1 MAGSAKRAL
10 ASNRALIGRDV
21 VLAQIVG
28 LLAEDQAVLLVGEGG
43 IGKSTLLQAA
53 VEADGRPVHWGGGLE
68 TMRWRDYLAVGRA
81 IGDLELVGDVEA
93 VASRVEA
100 HVGPDLLVVDDIH
113 LADEAS
119 LLVLAALA
127 GRVAVIAAAR
137 PGGDDVS
144 GFTVLEV
151 EPLDDEAVGQVAR
164 AVAPEI
170 DDARLQSLIV
180 RAGGIP
186 LLVEEFAAAK
196 PNEVLLRGSLPR
208 LEGLSEAVA
217 TEALR
222 LALAGRP
229 VTAGPDSAALI
240 RAGIATDLTDGTVR
254 IRHALLGDAVI
265 RGSDA
270 DAIADAHRVLALQCE
285 DAGEAARHWLA
296 GGDDEAALRS
306 ALAAAEVAS
315 TPGERASHLSIAARA
330 AHAGGVGFLL
340 DAAEELAAAGRYAD
354 VVDAMASID
363 AAGGDMTPRDQ
374 ARCDL
379 VRARAHSHAAEAD
392 EASVCARRGLAIAV
406 DVDDALAAALA
417 VEVVRGEAGADG
429 VRDDHDALLRD
440 AEQRALRAG
449 RGRAAVLN
457 AEGILCYLRADL
469 AAAAGYFARGRV
481 AAADEGDVDTEMRC
495 ANNEIVWHESGGDRD
510 QGLALASQMADRAG
524 ALGLGEWQAQF
535 QAAAANL
542 LLQAGDYPACL
553 RMLDAVDA
561 AVVDLL
567 TRDQARTTRIAA
579 LVDLGLLTEAE
590 RLIALWWSDAQE
602 EDWLQARLERFIAGS
617 SAFWSG
623 RPAEALTLFAPLGA
637 DNPDRLLAAMVVP
650 LDAWARRD
658 LGLPPVPVPT
668 DEVPDTYLGFLTEA
682 AGVALLDADPA
693 KAAAVLDFAAAQL
706 SGRWYSP
713 SMRSRWGAAEAR
725 RLADDPT
732 AVAALLAVEEEA
744 MRTGLAALL
753 TRVRRSLRLAGV
765 VRAAPRALDRSG
777 LVTERERQV
786 LDLVAQGQS
795 LAEIARRLGVGR
807 PTVRR
812 VLSNAR
818 SRLGADSRIAAASTV
833 TGSGAATEQAVRV
846 VASVSDVAA
855 AVLDAAQG
863 QAVLASVADGD
874 PLFDVLYSDLRRLG
888 SGEVRRAPADSML
901 PPLPAECEELLV
913 LLAAGQ
919 SLGSAASQ
927 LHISRRTA
935 DHRVAQAR
943 DLLGVRTTVEA
954 VVAYRDNVSRDV

>member
-10 ASNRALIGRDV
+10 ASNRALSGRDV
-21 VLAQIVG
+21 VLAQVVG

-53 VEADGRPVHWGGGLE
+53 VEVDGRPVHWGGGLE

-81 IGDLELVGDVEA
+81 IGDLELTGDVEA
-93 VASRVEA
+93 VAARVEA
-100 HVGPDLLVVDDIH
+100 HVGPDLLVMDDLH
-113 LADEAS
+113 LADDAS
-119 LLVLAALA
+119 RQVLAALV
-127 GRVAVIAAAR
+127 GRVAVVSAAR
-137 PGGDDVS
+137 PDDGDAS
-144 GFTVLEV
+144 GFAVLEIG
-151 EPLDDEAVGQVAR
+151 PLDDDAVAEVAR
-164 AVAPEI
+164 TVAPGI
-170 DDARLQSLIV
+170 DGARLRSVIG
-180 RAGGIP
+180 RAGGVP

-208 LEGLSEAVA
+208 LEGLSAAVSA
-217 TEALR
+217 DALR
-222 LALAGRP
+222 LALAGGP
-229 VTAGPDSAALI
+229 VAAAPESAALV
-240 RAGIATDLTDGTVR
+240 RAGIATDLADGTVR
-254 IRHALLGDAVI
+254 IRHALLADAVI
-265 RGSDA
+265 AGA
-270 DAIADAHRVLALQCE
+270 DEPARRAAHRQLGVE
-285 DAGEAARHWLA
+285 SVDPGEAARHWLA
-296 GGDDEAALRS
+296 AGDDEAALQA
-306 ALAAAEVAS
+306 ALAAVEAAS
-315 TPGERASHLSIAARA
+315 SPGERASHLSIAARA
-330 AHAGGVGFLL
+330 AHAGGAGFLL
-340 DAAEELAAAGRYAD
+340 DAAEELSAAARHGD
-354 VVDAMASID
+354 VLAALISIE
-363 AAGGDMTPRDQ
+363 AAGADLGARDL

-379 VRARAHSHAAEAD
+379 IRARAHFHAAEAD
-392 EASVCARRGLAIAV
+392 EASACARRGLALAA

-429 VRDDHDALLRD
+429 VRDDHDALLRE

-469 AAAAGYFARGRV
+469 AAAAGCFARGRV

-553 RMLDAVDA
+553 RMLDSVDA
-561 AVVDLL
+561 VVVDLL
-567 TRDQARTTRIAA
+567 TRDQARTTRIAVM
-579 LVDLGLLTEAE
+579 VDLGLLAEAE

-602 EDWLQARLERFIAGS
+602 EDWLQARLERFTAGS

-623 RPAEALTLFAPLGA
+623 RPAEALALFAPLGA
-637 DNPDRLLAAMVVP
+637 ESPDRLLAAVVIP

-658 LGLPPVPVPT
+658 LGLPSVPVPT
-668 DEVPDTYLGFLTEA
+668 DEVPDSYLGFLAEA
-682 AGVALLDADPA
+682 RGIALMDSDQADAVT
-693 KAAAVLDFAAAQL
+693 VLDQAAAQMAD
-706 SGRWYSP
+706 RWYFP
-713 SMRSRWGAAEAR
+713 SMRARWGAAEAR
-725 RLADDPT
+725 RLAGDPT
-732 AVAALLAVEEEA
+732 AVPALLTVEEEA
-744 MRTGLAALL
+744 TRTGLAALL
-753 TRVRRSLRLAGV
+753 TRIRRSLRLAGV

-818 SRLGADSRIAAASTV
+818 SRLGVDSRISAASTV
-833 TGSGAATEQAVRV
+833 ARSDGAREVRV
-846 VASVSDVAA
+846 VVSQSDVTA
-855 AVLDAAQG
+855 AVLDAVQG
-863 QAVLASVADGD
+863 RPVVATVAEGD
-874 PLFDVLYSDLRRLG
+874 PLFDALYSDLRRVG
-888 SGEVRRAPADSML
+888 SGEVRRAPAGLVL
-901 PPLPAECEELLV
+901 PPLPAECEELLA
-913 LLAAGQ
+913 LLASGL

-935 DHRVAQAR
+935 DRRVAQAR